1 MRQTKISEADEVEG
15 SLTDHILYIHEYHP
29 YRGGD
34 NPDFDDTSSTILD
47 LKDEK
52 RYAIKRFA
60 KEVRRLVEDGIAI
73 SIVPPHDPEDPDS
86 GIRKVATRI
95 AKAAGRMDATE
106 CLARTDFVPPQ
117 STGTRRSRTDHLDSL
132 EVTSRSVIRDEEV
145 LLLDDVT
152 TTGTSMEVG
161 KDLLEKAGAASVQ
174 CLAIAKTIS

>member
-1 MRQTKISEADEVEG
+1 MRQTKISEADEVEPP
-15 SLTDHILYIHEYHP
+15 LTDHILFIYKYHP

-60 KEVRRLVEDGIAI
+60 KEIRRLVEDGIAI

-86 GIRKVATRI
+86 GIGKVATRV
-95 AKAAGRMDATE
+95 AKTVGRMDATE

-132 EVTSRSVIRDEEV
+132 EVTSRSVIHNEEV